1 MRHTE
6 YDIRHTKCER
16 RLPRAKS
23 RGATGDEPVLSEFI
37 LSGVE
42 VVEGRRIKTGFT
54 LIEMLIVIAVVAI
67 LISMVIA
74 VASRIDNR
82 ARQQLTEGTLAI
94 LNAALEQFSD
104 YGYRYKDAA
113 YDDFDFPLDCNNFTQ
128 PPTDRLETTLEYAL
142 GLNPDDVLITNGT
155 HDPNYSGSEALYFFL
170 SQVPACRKTIGQIN
184 SSLITDKDADGKE
197 LILTIDFGSGGKDYP
212 LLRFIDPWG
221 KTLWYDYYDE
231 WEPDPD
237 IRKESRKNFPLITSA
252 GPDGIFGNDDDIT
265 NR

>member
-1 MRHTE
+1 MRHTKYE
-6 YDIRHTKCER
+6 Q

-23 RGATGDEPVLSEFI
+23 RGATGNEPVLSEFI

-104 YGYRYKDAA
+104 YGYRYKDSA

-128 PPTDRLETTLEYAL
+128 PPTDRLETTLEDAL
-142 GLNPDDVLITNGT
+142 EASVVTINPLGF

-170 SQVPACRKTIGQIN
+170 SQVPACRKTIGQID
-184 SSLITDKDADGKE
+184 SSLITNKDADGEE
-197 LILTIDFGSGGKDYP
+197 LILTIDFGSGGEGHP

-237 IRKESRKNFPLITSA
+237 IRKESRRNFPLITSA